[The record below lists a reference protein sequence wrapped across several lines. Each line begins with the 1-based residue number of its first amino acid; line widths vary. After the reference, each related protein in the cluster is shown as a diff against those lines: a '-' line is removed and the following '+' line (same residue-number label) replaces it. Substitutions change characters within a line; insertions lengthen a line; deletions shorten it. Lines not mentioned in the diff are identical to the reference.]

1 MMKENQQKTNQLNQD
16 KMNVD
21 APYNKRKVTREDL
34 DNLNYEDFEEEY
46 VYKPKF
52 DW

>member
-1 MMKENQQKTNQLNQD
+1 MKENQQTTNQPNQD
-16 KMNVD
+16 KMKVD
-21 APYNKRKVTREDL
+21 APHKKRKVTREDL
-34 DNLNYEDFEEEY
+34 DNLNYEDFDEEY

>member
-1 MMKENQQKTNQLNQD
+1 MKENQQTTNQPDQD
-16 KMNVD
+16 KMKAD
-21 APYNKRKVTREDL
+21 APHKKHKVTREDL
-34 DNLNYEDFEEEY
+34 DNLNYEDFDEEY

>member
-1 MMKENQQKTNQLNQD
+1 MKENQQKTNQRNQD
-16 KMNVD
+16 KMKVD
-21 APYNKRKVTREDL
+21 APYKKRKVTREDL
-34 DNLNYEDFEEEY
+34 DNLNYEDFDEEY